1 MQQQPQQQPQQPQQQ
16 KRKQRIPLKSLILI
30 NNFFEENKDLG
41 EITIVELIGLISAK
55 TNITLTKQ
63 QLRKI
68 MNELGVQIKIKSM
81 RGLNSQYRNRIT
93 ELENKME
100 YLELLIKETESNME
114 KKILALRGL
123 MRENS

>member
-16 KRKQRIPLKSLILI
+16 KRKQRIPLKSLILV